1 MANREPTLEN
11 HEDRIV
17 VLEGSVKEVQ
27 DDIRVIHEDLK
38 ERYARI
44 DEGNKHLRELSQSQ
58 IIQNTKILDS
68 VLAGNHDAAKRQD
81 ELKAAALKTRSELW
95 LKAIGSGG
103 VFYLIVDMLLRLLK

>member
-1 MANREPTLEN
+1 MTKEEPNLYDHENRIVTLE
-11 HEDRIV
+11 
-17 VLEGSVKEVQ
+17 GTVKDVQ

-44 DEGNKHLRELSQSQ
+44 DENNKNLRELSQSQ

-68 VLAGNHDAAKRQD
+68 VLTGNQEAARRQD
-81 ELKAAALKTRSELW
+81 ELKAAALKTRTELW

-103 VFYLIVDMLLRLLK
+103 VFYLVVDMLLRLLK